1 MKMLSGSPSVV
12 MTWMVRRTDARNSGY
27 MRRWQPPK
35 ISLANRVVP
44 LRTAC
49 WIWDALNERFQD
61 KQQHD
66 SLPNAFVKSCRSLLQ
81 KVKAR
86 WHGCHGCRKCSP
98 NANGRRKWVFPPKL
112 VAGFVFVM
120 LVFMQR
126 LRWHKARCGM
136 AAVRSCFPAFKAPS
150 KTAKS
155 RGSAANVVEEDPA
168 TFWSLSQAPME
179 LSPPAMWH

>member
-1 MKMLSGSPSVV
+1 MAQARQRSSPGDTRTGPFSWPVVLGRIGPKAALSCLSSAMKMLSGSPSVA

-86 WHGCHGCRKCSP
+86 WHGCRGCRKCSP

-126 LRWHKARCGM
+126 LR
-136 AAVRSCFPAFKAPS
+136 
-150 KTAKS
+150 
-155 RGSAANVVEEDPA
+155 
-168 TFWSLSQAPME
+168 
-179 LSPPAMWH
+179 